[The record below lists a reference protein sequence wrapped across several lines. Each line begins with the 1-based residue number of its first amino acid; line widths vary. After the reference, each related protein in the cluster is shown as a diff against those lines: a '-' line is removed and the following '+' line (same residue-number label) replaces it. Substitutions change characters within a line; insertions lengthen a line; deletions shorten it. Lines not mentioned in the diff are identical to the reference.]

1 MKSGS
6 HREPRVS
13 QAVDGASPPP
23 ATPEERLARLE
34 AMVADLHELFF
45 GQERRPADRE
55 EKEIARRMA
64 VRACLRGDR
73 RPLDLFCRKYMGGK
87 SC

>member
-6 HREPRVS
+6 HREPHVV
-13 QAVDGASPPP
+13 QAGGGASPSP

-34 AMVADLHELFF
+34 AMVEDLHELFF
-45 GQERRPADRE
+45 KQERRPVDRE
-55 EKEIARRMA
+55 EKAIARQMA
-64 VRACLRGDR
+64 VRAYLRGDR
-73 RPLDLFCRKYMGGK
+73 KPMELFCRKYMGGK